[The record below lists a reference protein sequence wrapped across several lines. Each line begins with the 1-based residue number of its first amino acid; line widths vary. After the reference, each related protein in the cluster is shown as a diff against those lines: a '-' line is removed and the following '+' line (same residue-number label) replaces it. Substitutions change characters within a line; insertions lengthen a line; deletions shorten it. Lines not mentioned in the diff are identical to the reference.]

1 MLAAKFAED
10 LLMKFSYK
18 LSDAIHILAY
28 LEIFK
33 DGDRSSRQIAA
44 SIEANP
50 SVVRSLMSNL
60 RTAGLIVT
68 RQGAAGANLA
78 KSPAEINLYDVYQA
92 IDMQRLLHV
101 DPKTNP
107 NCPVGANIQTVLDQ
121 VYTAAEQ
128 AAFAKLKDTS
138 LADVIAAITA
148 RF

>member
-1 MLAAKFAED
+1 
-10 LLMKFSYK
+10 MKFSYK

>member
-92 IDMQRLLHV
+92 IDMQRLLHI

-121 VYTAAEQ
+121 VYTAVEQ

>member
-1 MLAAKFAED
+1 
-10 LLMKFSYK
+10 MKFSYK

-44 SIEANP
+44 SIKANP

-68 RQGAAGANLA
+68 RQGTAGASLA

-138 LADVIAAITA
+138 LADVIAAIKA

>member
-1 MLAAKFAED
+1 
-10 LLMKFSYK
+10 MKFSYK

-92 IDMQRLLHV
+92 IDMQRLLHI

>member
-1 MLAAKFAED
+1 
-10 LLMKFSYK
+10 MKFSYK

-68 RQGAAGANLA
+68 RQGAAGASLA

-92 IDMQRLLHV
+92 IDMQRLLHI

-138 LADVIAAITA
+138 LADVIVAITA

>member
-68 RQGAAGANLA
+68 RQGAAGASLA

-92 IDMQRLLHV
+92 IDMQRLLHI

-138 LADVIAAITA
+138 LADVIVAITA

>member
-50 SVVRSLMSNL
+50 SVVRSLMSSL

>member
-1 MLAAKFAED
+1 
-10 LLMKFSYK
+10 MKFSYK

-44 SIEANP
+44 SIKANP

-68 RQGAAGANLA
+68 RQGAAGASLA

-92 IDMQRLLHV
+92 IDMQRLLHI

-138 LADVIAAITA
+138 LADVIAAIKA

>member
-60 RTAGLIVT
+60 RTAGLIFT

-138 LADVIAAITA
+138 LADVIAAIKVH
-148 RF
+148 F

>member
-1 MLAAKFAED
+1 
-10 LLMKFSYK
+10 
-18 LSDAIHILAY
+18 
-28 LEIFK
+28 
-33 DGDRSSRQIAA
+33 
-44 SIEANP
+44 
-50 SVVRSLMSNL
+50 MSNL
-60 RTAGLIVT
+60 RTAGLIFT

>member
-107 NCPVGANIQTVLDQ
+107 NRPVGANIQTVLDQ

-138 LADVIAAITA
+138 LADVIAAIKV

>member
-1 MLAAKFAED
+1 
-10 LLMKFSYK
+10 
-18 LSDAIHILAY
+18 
-28 LEIFK
+28 
-33 DGDRSSRQIAA
+33 
-44 SIEANP
+44 
-50 SVVRSLMSNL
+50 
-60 RTAGLIVT
+60 
-68 RQGAAGANLA
+68 
-78 KSPAEINLYDVYQA
+78 
-92 IDMQRLLHV
+92 MQRLLHI

>member
-1 MLAAKFAED
+1 
-10 LLMKFSYK
+10 MKFSYK

-68 RQGAAGANLA
+68 RQGAAGASLA

-92 IDMQRLLHV
+92 IDMQRLLHI

>member
-50 SVVRSLMSNL
+50 SVVRGLMSNL

-68 RQGAAGANLA
+68 RQGAAGASLA

-92 IDMQRLLHV
+92 IDMQRLLHI

-138 LADVIAAITA
+138 LADVIAAIKA

>member
-68 RQGAAGANLA
+68 RQGAAGASLA

-92 IDMQRLLHV
+92 IDMQRLLHI

>member
-50 SVVRSLMSNL
+50 SVVRGLMSNL

-68 RQGAAGANLA
+68 RQGAAGASLT

-92 IDMQRLLHV
+92 IDMQRLLHI

-138 LADVIAAITA
+138 LADVIAAIKA

>member
-78 KSPAEINLYDVYQA
+78 KNPAEINLYDVYQA

>member
-92 IDMQRLLHV
+92 IDMQRLLHI

-138 LADVIAAITA
+138 LADVIAAIKA

>member
-68 RQGAAGANLA
+68 RQGAAGASLA

-107 NCPVGANIQTVLDQ
+107 NCPVGANIQTVLAQ

>member
-92 IDMQRLLHV
+92 IDMQRLLHI

>member
-78 KSPAEINLYDVYQA
+78 KSPAEINLYDVYRA
-92 IDMQRLLHV
+92 IDMQRLLHI

-138 LADVIAAITA
+138 LADVIAAIKVH
-148 RF
+148 F

>member
-50 SVVRSLMSNL
+50 SVVRSLMSN
-60 RTAGLIVT
+60 
-68 RQGAAGANLA
+68 
-78 KSPAEINLYDVYQA
+78 
-92 IDMQRLLHV
+92 
-101 DPKTNP
+101 
-107 NCPVGANIQTVLDQ
+107 
-121 VYTAAEQ
+121 
-128 AAFAKLKDTS
+128 
-138 LADVIAAITA
+138 
-148 RF
+148 